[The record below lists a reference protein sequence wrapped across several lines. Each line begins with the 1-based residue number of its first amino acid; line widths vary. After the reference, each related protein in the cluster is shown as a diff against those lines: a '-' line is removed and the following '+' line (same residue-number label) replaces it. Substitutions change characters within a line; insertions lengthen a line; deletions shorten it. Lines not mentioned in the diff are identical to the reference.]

1 MQLTPEWYIERF
13 QVVVWQ
19 LQSKCW
25 LTVELYEVV
34 GQRCT
39 NLLIFSVFFFLTRT
53 SWCGGEN
60 YQGHFLFTNSLW
72 KIIGQQPT
80 LLSIK
85 LMKVGP
91 PGLNTRF
98 PAATVAIIHIS
109 GCDSLTYL
117 LKVRVIWWLLIFL
130 FDYQFLSEC
139 WSSGSYHLII
149 RSDSYDYSHLGMW
162 QFLQSGNNRS
172 SISLGPPL
180 SRLDSIHT
188 PHSHPSNVLWKLV
201 SWVLSFDSPQQRLWT
216 R

>member
-1 MQLTPEWYIERF
+1 MRWSVNVVPIYSYF
-13 QVVVWQ
+13 Q
-19 LQSKCW
+19 
-25 LTVELYEVV
+25 
-34 GQRCT
+34 
-39 NLLIFSVFFFLTRT
+39 FFFFLTRT

-162 QFLQSGNNRS
+162 HFLQSGNNRS

-201 SWVLSFDSPQQRLWT
+201 SWVLSLDSSAATVTIIRILGCDSQLPTNLQTSSNLVIVNLPL
-216 R
+216 